1 MFQVLTCFEAN
12 KALLSTGTSGAKGK
26 QKLLLQGLE
35 KEEKVQ
41 LVHPDLIAA
50 AHKVASPI

>member
-1 MFQVLTCFEAN
+1 M
-12 KALLSTGTSGAKGK
+12 LSTGTSGAKGK

-35 KEEKVQ
+35 KEEKVK
-41 LVHPDLIAA
+41 LVHPDLIST